1 MIKKIRKCF
10 RNLFS
15 PKKVERNYNKPEETN
30 ISGVESKFELFTNVV
45 GNFIFTL
52 KIDGSEILRSN
63 PYQTKQAALKGISSV
78 KANSTKGSTFQ
89 IRSSKDGKKYF
100 VLRSGNNRVIGISG
114 MYKFLGEVY
123 QEIMTVEELAS
134 KSPVFEIKEGK
145 SKKVKSTQL

>member
-78 KANSTKGSTFQ
+78 KFNSVKGDSYQT
-89 IRSSKDGKKYF
+89 RTSKDGKKYF
-100 VLRSGNNRVIGISG
+100 VLRSGNNRVIGISRL
-114 MYKFLGEVY
+114 YDLPNEVR
-123 QEIMTVEELAS
+123 QEILTVKKLAES
-134 KSPVFEIKEGK
+134 SAIFEIKDGK
-145 SKKVKSTQL
+145 LIQL